1 MCVRR
6 SISNYIDKAHFRYI
20 TYTEKQT
27 INACWSKIIY
37 MSSDQKLKK
46 LSRRNENIAF
56 WQHILLRKS
65 HLFLILP
72 PPQSYKQT
80 IPIFV

>member
-6 SISNYIDKAHFRYI
+6 LTSNYFYKAHFRNI
-20 TYTEKQT
+20 TYHENQT
-27 INACWSKIIY
+27 IEACWSKTIY
-37 MSSDQKLKK
+37 MSSDQKLKNV
-46 LSRRNENIAF
+46 SRRNQNIAF